1 MFRTDFDNA
10 TSLLSLAILDNT
22 DHINLVKERVTINEA
37 HIRFWCSKLSNIIDE
52 SFSTTNRR
60 VDENKAYIVAN
71 ENAIAANHD
80 TIAQNQNGIAVNH
93 DAIAEN
99 GNTIAGYS
107 TDIIIII
114 RLYISTKNFR
124 LETSVAKLLI
134 EGAQCGYR

>member
-37 HIRFWCSKLSNIIDE
+37 LIRFWCSKLSNIIDE

-99 GNTIAGYS
+99 GNTIVGYS
-107 TDIIIII
+107 TDIIIIK
-114 RLYISTKNFR
+114 LYISTKNFR

>member
-1 MFRTDFDNA
+1 M
-10 TSLLSLAILDNT
+10 
-22 DHINLVKERVTINEA
+22 
-37 HIRFWCSKLSNIIDE
+37 
-52 SFSTTNRR
+52 
-60 VDENKAYIVAN
+60 AN

-99 GNTIAGYS
+99 GNTIVGYS
-107 TDIIIII
+107 TDIIIIK
-114 RLYISTKNFR
+114 LYISTKNFR

>member
-22 DHINLVKERVTINEA
+22 DHINLVKGRVTNNEA

-71 ENAIAANHD
+71 ENAIAEIYETIAINHD
-80 TIAQNQNGIAVNH
+80 AIALNQNAITENH

-99 GNTIAGYS
+99 ENTIAG
-107 TDIIIII
+107 
-114 RLYISTKNFR
+114 
-124 LETSVAKLLI
+124 
-134 EGAQCGYR
+134 